1 MKPSFYFNATCNF
14 YDLSDYSVIAYNLIR
29 FQIIQAFLQKDIV
42 FPLDFLDII
51 FICVLQ
57 NFQFFSL
64 FIVHFLF
71 HQYRFCTFCTFPT
84 NWNLFVQINRS
95 IFKIPVSSF
104 REKTVKQVFS
114 LRFHILKMLQ

>member
-51 FICVLQ
+51 LICVLQ

-64 FIVHFLF
+64 FIVHFYFTNTDFVLSALSQQTGICLF
-71 HQYRFCTFCTFPT
+71 
-84 NWNLFVQINRS
+84 
-95 IFKIPVSSF
+95 K
-104 REKTVKQVFS
+104 
-114 LRFHILKMLQ
+114 

>member
-1 MKPSFYFNATCNF
+1 MKPSFYFNSTCNF

-57 NFQFFSL
+57 NFQFFLCLL
-64 FIVHFLF
+64 FIFYF
-71 HQYRFCTFCTFPT
+71 T
-84 NWNLFVQINRS
+84 NTDFVLSELSQQIVKERIEGGANEKAAL
-95 IFKIPVSSF
+95 IF
-104 REKTVKQVFS
+104 R
-114 LRFHILKMLQ
+114 